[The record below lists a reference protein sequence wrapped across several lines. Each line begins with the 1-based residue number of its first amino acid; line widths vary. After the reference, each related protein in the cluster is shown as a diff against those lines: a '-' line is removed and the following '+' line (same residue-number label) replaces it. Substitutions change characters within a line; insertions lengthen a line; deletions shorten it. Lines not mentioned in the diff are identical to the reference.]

1 MSKRIKHTILL
12 IVSLVQID
20 FSGLHKSR
28 KGEAIFRYKEA
39 WRAAIHG
46 IAKNRTQL
54 SD

>member
-28 KGEAIFRYKEA
+28 KGEAIFRWSYHTQYHLCSEA
-39 WRAAIHG
+39 GAP
-46 IAKNRTQL
+46 
-54 SD
+54 